1 MTRVLTGTT
10 QAIRLKG
17 RSFLAIVLSP
27 ELPLDDWFERFDAL
41 ASRSAG
47 YFLKRPVMLD
57 VTGMDMGVDT
67 LRDLVARLADRKIRI
82 MGIEGAGEADLGPD
96 LPPAMSGGLP
106 ASDLDGTEGTET
118 AMQGG
123 KAESASSRPAPS
135 LMVTDPVRSGQTL
148 VCDGDITIV
157 GSVASGA
164 EVIAAGS
171 VHVYGTLRGRV
182 MAGSAGDES
191 ARIFCRKLEAELV
204 AIAGYYQ
211 TSEDLDPGLHGQ
223 SVQLWLEG
231 ESILAQKF
239 N

>member
-27 ELPLDDWFERFDAL
+27 ELPLGDWLKRFDAL

-57 VTGMDMGVDT
+57 VTGMEIDGAT
-67 LRDLVARLADRKIRI
+67 LRDLVTRLADRNVRI
-82 MGIEGAGEADLGPD
+82 MGIEGAGETELGPD

-106 ASDLDGTEGTET
+106 ASGIDGLEEAGTASGEGTAP
-118 AMQGG
+118 AM
-123 KAESASSRPAPS
+123 APA
-135 LMVTDPVRSGQTL
+135 LMVTEPVRSGQAL
-148 VCDGDITIV
+148 VSDGDITII

-164 EVIAAGS
+164 EVIAGGS

-182 MAGSAGDES
+182 MAGSGGDGR
-191 ARIFCRKLEAELV
+191 ARIFCRRLEAELV

-223 SVQLWLEG
+223 PVQLWLEG
-231 ESILAQKF
+231 ESILAQRF

>member
-57 VTGMDMGVDT
+57 LTGLEMDGAT
-67 LRDLVARLADRKIRI
+67 LRDLVARLSDRNVRI
-82 MGIEGAGEADLGPD
+82 MGIEGAGETELGPD

-106 ASDLDGTEGTET
+106 ASGIDGLEAEGTASGDGEAP
-118 AMQGG
+118 AM
-123 KAESASSRPAPS
+123 APA
-135 LMVTDPVRSGQTL
+135 LMVTEPVRSGQTL
-148 VCDGDITIV
+148 VSDGDITIV

-164 EVIAAGS
+164 EVIAGGS
-171 VHVYGTLRGRV
+171 VHVYGALRGRV
-182 MAGSAGDES
+182 MAGSAGDGT
-191 ARIFCRKLEAELV
+191 ARIFCRRLEAELV

-223 SVQLWLEG
+223 SVQLWLEE
-231 ESILAQKF
+231 ESILAQRF